1 MREEDWHSGELR
13 RITPDTLL
21 VYKINLT
28 HKRLNAGDGDK
39 KQKQT
44 RKMLQ
49 QFRCHSNITD
59 VY

>member
-39 KQKQT
+39 KTKT
-44 RKMLQ
+44 NKKNVATVSL
-49 QFRCHSNITD
+49 S
-59 VY
+59 

>member
-39 KQKQT
+39 KTNKQEKCCNSFVVIAT
-44 RKMLQ
+44 
-49 QFRCHSNITD
+49 
-59 VY
+59 

>member
-28 HKRLNAGDGDK
+28 HKRLNGGNGDK
-39 KQKQT
+39 KTKT
-44 RKMLQ
+44 NKKNVATVSL
-49 QFRCHSNITD
+49 S
-59 VY
+59 